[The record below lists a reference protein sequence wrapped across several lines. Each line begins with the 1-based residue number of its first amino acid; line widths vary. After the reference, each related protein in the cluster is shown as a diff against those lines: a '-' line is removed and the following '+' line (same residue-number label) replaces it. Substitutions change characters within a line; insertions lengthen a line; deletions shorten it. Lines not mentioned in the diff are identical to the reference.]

1 MKLKLNLTLLIA
13 LTIVSPS
20 LLKGQVVKKLG
31 SDSVIVLTLK
41 QGRAINTMIDSLEKQ
56 SLIKSD
62 SILTFKKYVERYTD
76 SIASI
81 NRQINTQKIDYYAL
95 KETLTA
101 QNRVNLDTLNDY
113 KNRYYKNI
121 EIYNKYEKSTDFEL
135 KLHRLNS
142 ILFAFLTFFAFS
154 QIK

>member
-31 SDSVIVLTLK
+31 NDSVIVLTLK

>member
-1 MKLKLNLTLLIA
+1 
-13 LTIVSPS
+13 
-20 LLKGQVVKKLG
+20 
-31 SDSVIVLTLK
+31 
-41 QGRAINTMIDSLEKQ
+41 MIDSLEKQ
-56 SLIKSD
+56 SFIKSD

-95 KETLTA
+95 KERLTA

-121 EIYNKYEKSTDFEL
+121 EIYNKYEKSTEFEL

>member
-1 MKLKLNLTLLIA
+1 
-13 LTIVSPS
+13 
-20 LLKGQVVKKLG
+20 VVKKLG

-62 SILTFKKYVERYTD
+62 SILTYKKYFDKYTD

-142 ILFAFLTFFAFS
+142 VLFAFLTFFAFS
-154 QIK
+154 QIR

>member
-1 MKLKLNLTLLIA
+1 MTLLIA

-41 QGRAINTMIDSLEKQ
+41 QGRAINNMIDSLEKQ
-56 SLIKSD
+56 SFIKSD

-81 NRQINTQKIDYYAL
+81 NRKINTQIIDYYAL

>member
-1 MKLKLNLTLLIA
+1 LTLLIA

-56 SLIKSD
+56 SFMKSD
-62 SILTFKKYVERYTD
+62 SILTFKKYVERYND

-81 NRQINTQKIDYYAL
+81 NRKINTQIIDYYAL
-95 KETLTA
+95 KDTLMA

-121 EIYNKYEKSTDFEL
+121 EIYNKYEKSTEFEI

>member
-1 MKLKLNLTLLIA
+1 LTLLIA

-31 SDSVIVLTLK
+31 NDSVIVLTLK

-56 SLIKSD
+56 SFIKSD

-95 KETLTA
+95 KERLTA

-121 EIYNKYEKSTDFEL
+121 EIYNKYEKSTEFEL

>member
-1 MKLKLNLTLLIA
+1 MTLLIA

-31 SDSVIVLTLK
+31 NDSVIVLTLK

-101 QNRVNLDTLNDY
+101 QNRVNIDTLNDY

>member
-1 MKLKLNLTLLIA
+1 LTLLIA

-31 SDSVIVLTLK
+31 NDSVIVLTLK
-41 QGRAINTMIDSLEKQ
+41 QGRAINNMIDSLEKQ
-56 SLIKSD
+56 
-62 SILTFKKYVERYTD
+62 TFKKYVERYTD

-81 NRQINTQKIDYYAL
+81 NRQINKQKIDYYAL
-95 KETLTA
+95 KDTLTA
-101 QNRVNLDTLNDY
+101 QNRVNLDSLNDY

>member
-41 QGRAINTMIDSLEKQ
+41 QGRAINNMIDSLEKQ
-56 SLIKSD
+56 SFIKSD

-81 NRQINTQKIDYYAL
+81 NRKINTQVIDYYAL

-121 EIYNKYEKSTDFEL
+121 EIYNKYEKSTEFEL

>member
-1 MKLKLNLTLLIA
+1 MTLLIA

-56 SLIKSD
+56 SFIKSD

-81 NRQINTQKIDYYAL
+81 NRKINTQIINYYAL
-95 KETLTA
+95 KDTLTA

>member
-1 MKLKLNLTLLIA
+1 M
-13 LTIVSPS
+13 
-20 LLKGQVVKKLG
+20 
-31 SDSVIVLTLK
+31 K
-41 QGRAINTMIDSLEKQ
+41 QGRAINFMIDSLERQ
-56 SLIKSD
+56 SFIKSD
-62 SILTFKKYVERYTD
+62 SILTFKKYLERSTD

-81 NRQINTQKIDYYAL
+81 NRKINTQIIDYYAL
-95 KETLTA
+95 KDTLMA

-121 EIYNKYEKSTDFEL
+121 EIYNKYEKSTEFEI

-142 ILFAFLTFFAFS
+142 VLFAFLTFFMYS

>member
-1 MKLKLNLTLLIA
+1 MTLLIA

-31 SDSVIVLTLK
+31 NDSVIVLTLK

-81 NRQINTQKIDYYAL
+81 NRKINTQIIDYYAL
-95 KETLTA
+95 KETLMA

>member
-1 MKLKLNLTLLIA
+1 
-13 LTIVSPS
+13 
-20 LLKGQVVKKLG
+20 LG
-31 SDSVIVLTLK
+31 NDSVIVLTLK

-56 SLIKSD
+56 SFIKSD

-95 KETLTA
+95 KERLTA

-121 EIYNKYEKSTDFEL
+121 EIYNKYEKSTEFEL

>member
-1 MKLKLNLTLLIA
+1 MTLLIA

-41 QGRAINTMIDSLEKQ
+41 QGRAINNMIDSLEKQ
-56 SLIKSD
+56 SFIKSD

-81 NRQINTQKIDYYAL
+81 NRKINTQIIDYYAL
-95 KETLTA
+95 KDTLMA
-101 QNRVNLDTLNDY
+101 QNRVNIDTLNDY

-121 EIYNKYEKSTDFEL
+121 EIYNKYEKSTEFEL

>member
-1 MKLKLNLTLLIA
+1 MTLLIA

-56 SLIKSD
+56 SFMKSD
-62 SILTFKKYVERYTD
+62 SILTFKKYVERYND

-81 NRQINTQKIDYYAL
+81 NRKINTQIIDYYAL
-95 KETLTA
+95 KDTLMA

-121 EIYNKYEKSTDFEL
+121 EIYNKYEKSTEFEI

>member
-1 MKLKLNLTLLIA
+1 MTLLIA
-13 LTIVSPS
+13 LAIVSPF

-31 SDSVIVLTLK
+31 NDSVIVLTLK
-41 QGRAINTMIDSLEKQ
+41 QGRAINNMIDSLEKQ
-56 SLIKSD
+56 SFIKSD

-81 NRQINTQKIDYYAL
+81 NRQINKQKIDYYAL
-95 KETLTA
+95 KDTLTA
-101 QNRVNLDTLNDY
+101 QNRVNLDSLNDY

-142 ILFAFLTFFAFS
+142 ILFAFLTFFAFVTVPLR
-154 QIK
+154 